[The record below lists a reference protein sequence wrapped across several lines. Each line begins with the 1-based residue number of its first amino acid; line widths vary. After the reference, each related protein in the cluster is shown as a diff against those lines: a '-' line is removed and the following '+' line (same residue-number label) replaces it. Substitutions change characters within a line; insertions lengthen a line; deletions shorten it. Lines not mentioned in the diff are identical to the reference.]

1 MPMLNNFTNQFI
13 AMEPKSAKS
22 LIGSLTLKNRDSI
35 SLVDQNG
42 LLDDQ
47 DKPRIVQASFA
58 RFASSGNYE
67 SKPYTFVDGIAVI
80 PVNGTLLHGHGY
92 IGNYYS
98 GYEAIVSLFD
108 SANADPDVKGI
119 LFIVNSPGG
128 TVAGCFDACDHI
140 YENKG
145 AKPVWSLYDDMAC
158 SGAMCI
164 GSAADRR
171 LTTQTAISGSIG
183 VIQIHVSY
191 EGMLNESGMEITL
204 IYSGAHKVDG
214 NPYKNLPDDV
224 YEQFKAECNTLKMQ
238 FAEKVSRNIGID
250 IQQVIDT
257 EARTYTGQEAI
268 NAGLADELINSHN
281 IISHFKQY
289 LSTPDGS
296 NQRSVTMSD
305 PSKNAAAES
314 VTTEDKTAP
323 ASIAAVSE
331 TEQAEVVVDQKARCA
346 AIIGAPEAEGRSDLA
361 LHLAFKTD
369 LDAVS
374 AVAVLAASPEQNASA
389 DDGNSLDA
397 AMASIEQPNI
407 GAMGQDSEQS
417 EASQYVASY
426 NKVTGEK

>member
-1 MPMLNNFTNQFI
+1 MPMINSFTNQFI

-22 LIGSLTLKNRDSI
+22 LIGSLTLKNRGSI
-35 SLVDQNG
+35 SVIDQNG
-42 LLDDQ
+42 LLDAQ
-47 DKPRIVQASFA
+47 DKPRIVQAAFA
-58 RFASSGNYE
+58 RFASSGNVG

-80 PVNGTLLHGHGY
+80 PVNGSLLHGHGY
-92 IGNYYS
+92 IGSYYS

-140 YENKG
+140 YESKG

-191 EGMLNESGMEITL
+191 EGMINESGMEITL

-238 FAEKVSRNIGID
+238 FAEKVARNIGID

-268 NAGLADELINSHN
+268 NAGLADELINSHH
-281 IISHFKQY
+281 IISHFKEY

-305 PSKNAAAES
+305 PSKNAGAES
-314 VTTEDKTAP
+314 VTTTEIVTP
-323 ASIAAVSE
+323 NAAAN
-331 TEQAEVVVDQKARCA
+331 TEQAAVVVDQKQRCA
-346 AIIGAPEAEGRSDLA
+346 AIIGAPEAQGRTDLA
-361 LHLAFKTD
+361 HHLAFKTD
-369 LDAVS
+369 LDAD
-374 AVAVLAASPEQNASA
+374 AALAVLAASPEKDTSF
-389 DDGNSLDA
+389 DKGNNLDL

-407 GAMGQDSEQS
+407 GAMSQDSEQS
-417 EASQYVASY
+417 EASQFVASY